1 MSAPPSIHHF
11 THEAMQTSFSL
22 ELHSI
27 DAHLAREAA
36 HAGIALIDAIESSL
50 SRYIEG
56 SDVWQINQMESGQS
70 LFLTQNCYDCLRL
83 ALEAHARTGGLFDIT
98 LGRRIEHRKNSLAGP
113 PPPLDGSLMID
124 PDKPAIHC
132 LEAGREIDLGGIGKG
147 FALDRVK
154 ALLLDWGIDCAL
166 LSAGAS
172 TRLAFGDHAWPVSLP
187 GTAETRTVELRDQA
201 LSASGTAIQ
210 GSHIVSPRSN
220 EHVCHHERIWVLAS
234 TATTAD
240 AWSTAALLMEPG
252 ELEAATPDDLRILT
266 E

>member
-1 MSAPPSIHHF
+1 MSAPGSIHHF
-11 THEAMQTSFSL
+11 THEAMQTRFSL
-22 ELHSI
+22 ELHST
-27 DAHLAREAA
+27 DPRRARDAA
-36 HAGIALIDAIESSL
+36 HAGIALIDEIESSL
-50 SRYIEG
+50 SRYIE
-56 SDVWQINQMESGQS
+56 
-70 LFLTQNCYDCLRL
+70 
-83 ALEAHARTGGLFDIT
+83 
-98 LGRRIEHRKNSLAGP
+98 
-113 PPPLDGSLMID
+113 GSLMID

-147 FALDRVK
+147 FALDRVHT
-154 ALLLDWGIDCAL
+154 LLLDWGIDCAL

-187 GTAETRTVELRDQA
+187 GTAEPRTVELRDQA

-210 GSHIVSPRSN
+210 GSHIVSPRFN
-220 EHVCHHERIWVLAS
+220 EHNYHHERIWVLAR

>member
-1 MSAPPSIHHF
+1 MNAPSPIHHF

-22 ELHSI
+22 ELHSS
-27 DAHLAREAA
+27 DPRRARDAA

-56 SDVWQINQMESGQS
+56 SDVWQINHMESGQS
-70 LFLTQNCYDCLRL
+70 LFLAEVCYDCLRL
-83 ALEAHARTGGLFDIT
+83 ALEAHTRTGGLFDIT
-98 LGRRIEHRKNSLAGP
+98 LGRQIEHRKNSLAGP
-113 PPPLDGSLMID
+113 PPPLDGRLMID

-172 TRLAFGDHAWPVSLP
+172 TRLAFGDHAWSVSLP
-187 GTAETRTVELRDQA
+187 GAAEARTVELRDQA

-220 EHVCHHERIWVLAS
+220 QKKLPLRAHLGAGKHRHDRRCLVHRRPAHGARRIRS
-234 TATTAD
+234 
-240 AWSTAALLMEPG
+240 G
-252 ELEAATPDDLRILT
+252 RI
-266 E
+266 